1 MVGDQHDEQVFPRG
15 RSLQTVDHLPHAVV
29 RKGHCVQHPVIEL
42 RIGDVEGRMA
52 AQRQQSREK
61 RLAGFAQRDHAVGE
75 PVAHQPIVVAPVR
88 SRGVEAQ
95 VLLPDQLLPSRGVH
109 VGGLVG
115 EIEVAA
121 VGETRLIPLSR
132 ERTRH
137 RGQVAALGRE
147 FHNRHA
153 RLRRESAQNRHLAAV
168 GAERIGE
175 EILEPDALAFQPL
188 HVGHDG
194 FSVDLGVHHRPGEAL
209 QNDDHHI
216 GPQRVEHPLGGTRC
230 RTVAPQGVEL
240 RGPRLFVE
248 EGVFAGI
255 VGTVAETGQER
266 ENGVRGR
273 MVQKRHG
280 AEIDLRN
287 IGHRGPQP
295 AADRQEVESREHDD
309 DETSGQGQ
317 PPADGTSV
325 ENAQDATVGPEHQ
338 RGIRGGQQRLPHAE
352 PEIDARHRLLG
363 IGEVDQ
369 HRRINAEPPMLVQ
382 RDVDGEDH
390 GRHHGDQRKIGC
402 QHAPP
407 HPFRDTHPQ
416 REKHGQERQRG
427 DITRDGHVE
436 RQPVPQHLHPAPET
450 RPGRLCGIPR
460 HKDGFLHGHRED
472 GRTEHGNEESEFS
485 AHYLFLFFDF
495 RQGGFGHRAAR
506 DGWAVPKYAP
516 IVTRKGCAEIAA

>member
-1 MVGDQHDEQVFPRG
+1 
-15 RSLQTVDHLPHAVV
+15 
-29 RKGHCVQHPVIEL
+29 
-42 RIGDVEGRMA
+42 
-52 AQRQQSREK
+52 
-61 RLAGFAQRDHAVGE
+61 
-75 PVAHQPIVVAPVR
+75 
-88 SRGVEAQ
+88 
-95 VLLPDQLLPSRGVH
+95 
-109 VGGLVG
+109 
-115 EIEVAA
+115 
-121 VGETRLIPLSR
+121 
-132 ERTRH
+132 
-137 RGQVAALGRE
+137 
-147 FHNRHA
+147 
-153 RLRRESAQNRHLAAV
+153 
-168 GAERIGE
+168 
-175 EILEPDALAFQPL
+175 
-188 HVGHDG
+188 
-194 FSVDLGVHHRPGEAL
+194 
-209 QNDDHHI
+209 
-216 GPQRVEHPLGGTRC
+216 
-230 RTVAPQGVEL
+230 
-240 RGPRLFVE
+240 
-248 EGVFAGI
+248 
-255 VGTVAETGQER
+255 
-266 ENGVRGR
+266 

-295 AADRQEVESREHDD
+295 AADRQEVESCEHDD

-325 ENAQDATVGPEHQ
+325 ENAQDATVGPEHR

-450 RPGRLCGIPR
+450 RPGRLCGIPH

-485 AHYLFLFFDF
+485 AHYLLLFFDF